1 MEFINLKKQQDQIL
15 NSGMSLKEL
24 IEKNISKVL
33 KHGKFI
39 LGPEVELLERN
50 LAEYVGVSHCIA
62 CSSGTD
68 ALLIALMSLGI
79 KENDEVIT
87 TPFSFFSTAEVLTT
101 SKLEVASFA
110 YFAAGGLAASFSHAV
125 QFPLMWSRPRFKRNR
140 SYMEEQVVS

>member
-1 MEFINLKKQQDQIL
+1 
-15 NSGMSLKEL
+15 MSLKEL

-50 LAEYVGVSHCIA
+50 LAEYVGVNHCIA

-87 TPFSFFSTAEVLTT
+87 TPFLLFFNS
-101 SKLEVASFA
+101 
-110 YFAAGGLAASFSHAV
+110 
-125 QFPLMWSRPRFKRNR
+125 R
-140 SYMEEQVVS
+140 SYSICRSKTCFCRY